1 MTDEP
6 KSLIDTVKSGNH
18 LESLIAISHRL
29 AAELDASSKYSAAA
43 RDVAAVSGRLIDVL
57 EKISLIVPPEKSK
70 VDELAEKRAKRRSSV
85 RGSDSPDSAQSGSAH

>member
-1 MTDEP
+1 MTEP
-6 KSLIDTVKSGNH
+6 RPLSEVVKDGNH

-29 AAELDASSKYSAAA
+29 ADELDASSKYSAAA

-70 VDELAEKRAKRRSSV
+70 VDELAEQRSRRRAGV
-85 RGSDSPDSAQSGSAH
+85 RGPDAEDTALA